1 VLQVDVD
8 DERRRSVTHATP
20 VGEGQGKPEVP
31 GPHVVRTESP
41 GPHVMRPESPGPHV
55 AGNPGAPLGP
65 DAVP

>member
-1 VLQVDVD
+1 
-8 DERRRSVTHATP
+8 VTHATL

-31 GPHVVRTESP
+31 GPHVVRPESP
-41 GPHVMRPESPGPHV
+41 GPHVVQPESPGPHV